1 MSVQVDPKGT
11 GQYVSFRSLLG
22 GERAAVAFLLM
33 LMFATISGTGIL
45 ILDELSIMDESVLD
59 ALLTILTEH
68 EGEYDMAILACV
80 NHTDTMELLGKHGLQ
95 IAKI

>member
-1 MSVQVDPKGT
+1 
-11 GQYVSFRSLLG
+11 
-22 GERAAVAFLLM
+22 M

-68 EGEYDMAILACV
+68 EGEFDMAILACV
-80 NHTDTMELLGKHGLQ
+80 NHAETMELLGKHGLQ
-95 IAKI
+95 ITKI